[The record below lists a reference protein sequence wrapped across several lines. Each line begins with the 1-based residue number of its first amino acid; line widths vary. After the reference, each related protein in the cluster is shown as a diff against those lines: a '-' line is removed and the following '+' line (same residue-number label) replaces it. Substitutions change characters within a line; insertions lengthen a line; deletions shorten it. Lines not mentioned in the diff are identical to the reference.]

1 MSVRHQPIFTTITFI
16 SLLGILVPATVFAQR
31 YSHKTG
37 RRAPARTVSA
47 PQPAGVN
54 FCGEPVPV
62 ESGAVAH
69 NLSMALMR
77 NISSQNHLIN
87 FRRRA
92 IAQYFPVIEPI
103 LKKYRIPDDFKYLA
117 VVESGLKADAVS
129 RKGAMGYWQ
138 LMPETASELGL
149 KFTDKVDERKDLLKS
164 TDAACRYLRILYRN
178 LGSWTMVAAAYNG
191 GIGRMQSHMKKQQES
206 NYYFLSMNPETS
218 DYLYKI
224 VAVKEFFQFPGQ
236 YLTNNLM
243 ASAGNSYERER
254 AEAMAKGLIPT
265 EEPEPVGL
273 AIEPKES
280 MELRFETAS
289 VDSLLGA
296 LSQLKATN
304 AVLFKGDVQAEL
316 VKPGKLAVGQ
326 TWQFKITSEVQ
337 IGDQKLGK
345 NDVVYAVVDD
355 VDTQSG
361 QLFLRSTKIVSTV
374 DKLPYK
380 LTLICLNQQTGLAG
394 VPLPKADQLKPGG
407 RGWLVDWKV
416 L

>member
-1 MSVRHQPIFTTITFI
+1 MHQRRIFFLVTLIN
-16 SLLGILVPATVFAQR
+16 LLCLAVVT
-31 YSHKTG
+31 
-37 RRAPARTVSA
+37 TVSA
-47 PQPAGVN
+47 QRHARKGPARAVSVPKPAGVN

-138 LMPETASELGL
+138 LMPETADELGL
-149 KFTDKVDERKDLLKS
+149 KFNDKVDERKDLLKS

-191 GIGRMQSHMKKQQES
+191 GIGRMQSHMKKQRES
-206 NYYFLSMNPETS
+206 NYYFLSMNQETS

-236 YLTNNLM
+236 YLTSNLM
-243 ASAGNSYERER
+243 ASAGNLYERER
-254 AEAMAKGLIPT
+254 AEAQARGLIPID
-265 EEPEPVGL
+265 EPEPVGL
-273 AIEPKES
+273 AIAPKES
-280 MELRFETAS
+280 MELRYETAS

-304 AVLFKGDVQAEL
+304 AVLFKGEVQAEL

-326 TWQFKITSEVQ
+326 TWQFKLTSEVQ

-345 NDVVYAVVDD
+345 NDVLYAVVDD
-355 VDTQSG
+355 VDRQTG
-361 QLFLRSTKIVSTV
+361 QLFLRSTKIVSPSE
-374 DKLPYK
+374 KQPYK
-380 LTLICLNQQTGLAG
+380 LNLICLNTQTGLAG

-407 RGWLVDWKV
+407 RGWVVDWKV

>member
-1 MSVRHQPIFTTITFI
+1 MTVST
-16 SLLGILVPATVFAQR
+16 TVFAQR
-31 YSHKTG
+31 NSRKIPH
-37 RRAPARTVSA
+37 RMPLRAVSVPKPAA
-47 PQPAGVN
+47 VN

-69 NLSMALMR
+69 NLSLALMR
-77 NISSQNHLIN
+77 NVSSQNHLIN

-92 IAQYFPVIEPI
+92 IAQYFPIIEPI
-103 LKKYRIPDDFKYLA
+103 LKKYSIPDDFKYLA

-138 LMPETASELGL
+138 LMPETADELGL

-206 NYYFLSMNPETS
+206 NYYFLSMNEETS
-218 DYLYKI
+218 EYLYKI
-224 VAVKEFFQFPGQ
+224 LAVKEFFQFPGQ

-243 ASAGNSYERER
+243 ASAGNWYERER
-254 AEAMAKGLIPT
+254 AEAVAKGLIPT
-265 EEPEPVGL
+265 DEPEPVGV

-289 VDSLLGA
+289 VDSLLGT
-296 LSQLKATN
+296 LSRLKETN
-304 AVLFKGDVQAEL
+304 AVLFKGEIQAEL
-316 VKPGKLAVGQ
+316 VKPGKVAVGQ
-326 TWQFKITSEVQ
+326 TWQFKLTKDVQ
-337 IGDQKLGK
+337 IGDQKLSK
-345 NDVVYAVVDD
+345 NDLLYAIVDD
-355 VDTQSG
+355 VDRQSG
-361 QLFLRSTKIVSTV
+361 QIFLRSTKLVADS
-374 DKLPYK
+374 DKKSYK
-380 LTLICLNQQTGLAG
+380 MTLICLNPQTGLAG
-394 VPLPKADQLKPGG
+394 VSLPKADQLKPGG
-407 RGWLVDWKV
+407 RVWTVDWKV

>member
-1 MSVRHQPIFTTITFI
+1 MTV
-16 SLLGILVPATVFAQR
+16 ATAVFAQR
-31 YSHKTG
+31 SSRKIPHKAPV
-37 RRAPARTVSA
+37 RAVSV
-47 PQPAGVN
+47 PKPAGVN

-69 NLSMALMR
+69 NLSLALMR

-92 IAQYFPVIEPI
+92 IAQYFPIIEPI
-103 LKKYRIPDDFKYLA
+103 LKKHRIPDDFKYLA

-138 LMPETASELGL
+138 LMPETADELGL
-149 KFTDKVDERKDLLKS
+149 KVSDKVDERKDLLKS

-191 GIGRMQSHMKKQQES
+191 GIGRMQSHMKKQRES
-206 NYYFLSMNPETS
+206 NYYFLSMNQETS

-254 AEAMAKGLIPT
+254 AEAMARGLIPT

-280 MELRFETAS
+280 LELRYETAS

-304 AVLFKGDVQAEL
+304 AVLFKGDVQTEL
-316 VKPGKLAVGQ
+316 IKPGKVAVGQ
-326 TWQFKITSEVQ
+326 TWQFKLTRDVQ
-337 IGDQKLGK
+337 IGDQKLSK
-345 NDVVYAVVDD
+345 NDVLHAVVDD
-355 VDTQSG
+355 IDRQNG
-361 QLFLRSTKIVSTV
+361 QLFLRSIQLVANA
-374 DKLPYK
+374 DKKTYK
-380 LTLICLNQQTGLAG
+380 LTLICLNPQTGLAG

-407 RGWLVDWKV
+407 RAWLVDWKV

>member
-1 MSVRHQPIFTTITFI
+1 M
-16 SLLGILVPATVFAQR
+16 
-31 YSHKTG
+31 
-37 RRAPARTVSA
+37 
-47 PQPAGVN
+47 
-54 FCGEPVPV
+54 

-69 NLSMALMR
+69 NLSVALMR
-77 NISSQNHLIN
+77 NISSQNYLIN

-92 IAQYFPVIEPI
+92 IAQYFPIIEPM

-117 VVESGLKADAVS
+117 VVESGLQADAVS
-129 RKGAMGYWQ
+129 RKGALGYWQ

-149 KFTDKVDERKDLLKS
+149 KMTDKVDERKDLLKS

-191 GIGRMQSHMKKQQES
+191 GIGRMQSHMKKQRET
-206 NYYFLSMNPETS
+206 NYYFLSMNQETS

-236 YLTNNLM
+236 YLTSNLM

-254 AEAMAKGLIPT
+254 AEAMAKGIIPT
-265 EEPEPVGL
+265 EEPEPIGF
-273 AIEPKES
+273 AIQPKES
-280 MELRFETAS
+280 LELRFESAS

-296 LSQLKATN
+296 LTRPQTAPS
-304 AVLFKGDVQAEL
+304 VLFKGDVQAEL
-316 VKPGKLAVGQ
+316 VKPGKVAIGQ
-326 TWQFKITSEVQ
+326 TWQFRLTEATQ

-345 NDVVYAVVDD
+345 DDVLYALVDD
-355 VDTQSG
+355 IDQRSG
-361 QLFLRSTKIVSTV
+361 QVFLRSTKLVSATDQQV
-374 DKLPYK
+374 YK
-380 LTLICLNQQTGLAG
+380 LTLICLNPQTGLAG

-407 RGWLVDWKV
+407 RSWMVSWKV

>member
-1 MSVRHQPIFTTITFI
+1 VHQQRFFFSIILI
-16 SLLGILVPATVFAQR
+16 SLFSFTLATTVFAQR
-31 YSHKTG
+31 SSRKMV
-37 RRAPARTVSA
+37 RKLPARSVSV
-47 PQPAGVN
+47 PKPMGVN

-77 NISSQNHLIN
+77 NVSSQNYLIN

-92 IAQYFPVIEPI
+92 ISQYFPIIEPI
-103 LKKYRIPDDFKYLA
+103 LKKHGIPDDFKYLA

-129 RKGAMGYWQ
+129 HKGATGYWQ
-138 LMPETASELGL
+138 LMPETADELGL
-149 KFTDKVDERKDLLKS
+149 KRNDKVDERKDLLKS

-206 NYYFLSMNPETS
+206 NYYFLSMNAETS

-254 AEAMAKGLIPT
+254 AEAIAKGLIPV
-265 EEPEPVGL
+265 EEPEPLGV

-280 MELRFETAS
+280 LELRFENAS
-289 VDSLLGA
+289 VDSLLGT
-296 LSQLKATN
+296 LSKLKASN
-304 AVLFKGDVQAEL
+304 AVLFKGEVEAEL
-316 VKPGKLAVGQ
+316 IKPGKVTVGQ
-326 TWQFKITSEVQ
+326 TWEFKLTKDVV

-345 NDVVYAVVDD
+345 NDVLYATVDD
-355 VDTQSG
+355 VDRQSG
-361 QLFLRSTKIVSTV
+361 QIFLRSTRLVAV
-374 DKLPYK
+374 ADKKAYK
-380 LTLICLNQQTGLAG
+380 LTLICLNPQTGLAG
-394 VPLPKADQLKPGG
+394 VPLPKADQLKTGG
-407 RGWLVDWKV
+407 RTWTVGWKV

>member
-1 MSVRHQPIFTTITFI
+1 MHQQRFFFSIILISFFSSTVATTA
-16 SLLGILVPATVFAQR
+16 LAQR
-31 YSHKTG
+31 KSGGIVRKL
-37 RRAPARTVSA
+37 PVRTASI
-47 PQPAGVN
+47 PKPAGIN

-77 NISSQNHLIN
+77 NVSSQQYLMN

-92 IAQYFPVIEPI
+92 IAQYFPIIEPI

-117 VVESGLKADAVS
+117 VVESGLQADAVS
-129 RKGAMGYWQ
+129 HKGALGYWQ
-138 LMPETASELGL
+138 LMPETATELGL
-149 KFTDKVDERKDLLKS
+149 KLTDKVDERKDLLKS

-191 GIGRMQSHMKKQQES
+191 GIGRMQSHMKKQHET
-206 NYYFLSMNPETS
+206 NYYFLSMNQETS

-236 YLTNNLM
+236 YLTSNLM
-243 ASAGNSYERER
+243 ASVNSYERER
-254 AEAMAKGLIPT
+254 AEAIARGIIPA
-265 EEPEPVGL
+265 EEPEPVGF

-280 MELRFETAS
+280 LELRFESAS

-296 LSQLKATN
+296 LSRPKPVAST
-304 AVLFKGDVQAEL
+304 LFKGDVQAEL
-316 VKPGKLAVGQ
+316 VKPGKIAIGQ
-326 TWQFKITSEVQ
+326 TWQFRLTEGAQ

-345 NDVVYAVVDD
+345 NDLLYAIVDD
-355 VDTQSG
+355 VDQRSG
-361 QLFLRSTKIVSTV
+361 QLFLRSVKLVSAAGQQ
-374 DKLPYK
+374 PYSV
-380 LTLICLNQQTGLAG
+380 TLICLNPQTGLAG

-407 RGWLVDWKV
+407 RTWTVGWKV